1 MMKQE
6 QISSSVMSVFEDFR
20 DQIENWNDT
29 GNAPL
34 WRKGW
39 NGGSI
44 GMPMRGSAALTGTY
58 KKPTGLNGKLE
69 GFSGF
74 NVFILWA
81 AMQQHGYASD
91 VWWTWKQAKHACR
104 LVGVEIKYPANEH
117 AVSVLRPMI
126 GKAEKLDGTIYSY
139 PMGWRLYSVFN
150 SSVFPDFP
158 AQFMH
163 NKDPI
168 YFDDG
173 HFLTDDDRALWD
185 RLPHA
190 DMFIKNIGAI
200 VEHGGDRAC
209 YVPSKDL
216 ILMPKFEAFHASS
229 NYYATLLHE
238 HVHWSGHKSR
248 LDRLQKFSD
257 SQRDYA
263 FEELV
268 AEFGA
273 AFLCSTLGIVNE
285 DLRTDHVSYLSSWL
299 KLLKMDLAHL
309 WNAASLA
316 SKSMNYL
323 QGYQRIAS

>member
-1 MMKQE
+1 MKQHE
-6 QISSSVMSVFEDFR
+6 INSSIMPIFEDFR
-20 DQIENWNDT
+20 DQIENWHDT
-29 GNAPL
+29 GEAPL
-34 WRKGW
+34 WRKPW
-39 NGGSI
+39 DGGPI
-44 GMPMRGSAALTGTY
+44 GYPLRGGASLTGNY
-58 KKPTGLNGKLE
+58 KKPTGLDGELE
-69 GFSGF
+69 GFNGF

-81 AMQQHGYASD
+81 AAQRNEYASD

-104 LVGVEIKYPANEH
+104 LADVEIKYPEQDH
-117 AVSVLRPMI
+117 AQTVLRPIM
-126 GKAEKLDGTIYSY
+126 GKGEKLDGTVYSY
-139 PMGWRLYSVFN
+139 PIGWHSYAVFN
-150 SSVFPDFP
+150 SSVFPGFP
-158 AQFMH
+158 DQFMH
-163 NKDPI
+163 KLI
-168 YFDDG
+168 
-173 HFLTDDDRALWD
+173 DDDRAPLD

-190 DMFIKNIGAI
+190 DMFIRNIGAN

-209 YVPSKDL
+209 YVPSQDL
-216 ILMPKFEAFHASS
+216 ILMPEFEAFHASS

-238 HVHWSGHKSR
+238 HVHWSGNANR

-285 DLRTDHVSYLSSWL
+285 DLRTDHTSYLSSWL

-316 SKSMNYL
+316 SQAMTYL
-323 QGYQRIAS
+323 QGYQQGGTA